1 VRTYAWGFDTGPQFK
16 VEVPDD
22 CELAAAS
29 TQYEGI
35 DHPSGRTI
43 HTRVVTVKLY
53 FIDSDGLDP
62 GPERPALTVIGEGS

>member
-1 VRTYAWGFDTGPQFK
+1 MRTYAWGFDTGPRFT

-43 HTRVVTVKLY
+43 FTRVVTVKLY
-53 FIDSDGLDP
+53 FIDAEDIE
-62 GPERPALTVIGEGS
+62 PESGRAALTVIGEGS